1 MLITVSQGVQDN
13 ILNCPLLSHQQSKT
27 QGYSFRQHIKMDK
40 HSKSSI
46 WRSRNNQNLEKWLKA
61 LYRFSSTMTTLSPG
75 VQINGIHKRGV
86 HSLSTV
92 LPFNNSG
99 SRLFS
104 GPASGSPVSR
114 DQRPSVSPLRSVV
127 RSLQAL
133 LVCVVDRARVTC
145 GASYWSVFFFL
156 LLELL
161 RHLSFTLHSPHQR
174 TWTVVVRELR
184 SRSRSHIQR

>member
-1 MLITVSQGVQDN
+1 
-13 ILNCPLLSHQQSKT
+13 
-27 QGYSFRQHIKMDK
+27 MDK
-40 HSKSSI
+40 RSKSSI

-61 LYRFSSTMTTLSPG
+61 LYRSSSTMTTLSPG

-92 LPFNNSG
+92 LPLNNSG

-133 LVCVVDRARVTC
+133 WVCVVDRARVTC
-145 GASYWSVFFFL
+145 GASYWSVFFF